1 MFCMQ
6 RRDDNEVFGPICV
19 ESMPILQLG
28 KPSGKDS
35 GANQEGFSVKIAR
48 TFTIDVW
55 IARELQNKKN
65 QSKFVNDAIK
75 DKLNGS
81 LAEINLTWRQLAI
94 HMKNHPETDRTLCDL
109 LTRLLYS
116 AD

>member
-1 MFCMQ
+1 MQ

-65 QSKFVNDAIK
+65 QSQFVNDAIK
-75 DKLNGS
+75 NRLDGVS
-81 LAEINLTWRQLAI
+81 ADSDLTWRQLAI
-94 HMKNHPETDRTLCDL
+94 FLKNHAETDRTLADL

-116 AD
+116 SE